1 MQTAED
7 TIIQKTREL
16 CQTIVSQPEFK
27 QIRQRI
33 DAFMANDAAKL
44 QYQQVAEKNEMLQHK
59 QQMGAALSNDE
70 VLDFQKDRDALINN
84 PVARGFMEAQQ
95 EMHQVQETVN
105 NLVSKT
111 FELGRPPTE
120 EEMSSGGCGHG
131 CGCHH

>member
-7 TIIQKTREL
+7 TITQKTREL
-16 CQTIVSQPEFK
+16 CQTIVEQPEFK

-70 VLDFQKDRDALINN
+70 VLDFQKDRDALVNN
-84 PVARGFMEAQQ
+84 PIARGFMEAQQ

-105 NLVSKT
+105 QFVSKT
-111 FELGRPPTE
+111 FELGHPPTE
-120 EEMSSGGCGHG
+120 EDMSGSCGHG